1 VIDFDTSSLSTQ
13 NTLPARV
20 LALRAR
26 IGSGQAKEVMD
37 ELKGKEE
44 GPELAAVAAYAQY
57 AAGNHSAGAMAMD
70 ALVEASSDNGIVQVL
85 GGTVLQAEGR
95 SDEALALLAKHQDNL
110 EAYARSIPS
119 RYTNL

>member
-1 VIDFDTSSLSTQ
+1 MIDFDTASLSSQ

-20 LALRAR
+20 LVLRAR
-26 IGSGQAKEVMD
+26 IASGQANEVMD
-37 ELKGKEE
+37 ELKGTQE
-44 GPELAAVAAYAQY
+44 GPELAAVEAYAQY
-57 AAGNHSAGAMAMD
+57 AVGNHAAGATAMD

-110 EAYARSIPS
+110 EA
-119 RYTNL
+119 